1 MNPVVAPSSDRHR
14 LSPEATVVVMAVVL
28 AFADTGLSLST
39 SLAMAPESFPFLLT
53 TVFIS
58 FLGVAGACWT
68 VLRLATLVGGR
79 SFGPQVA
86 GVVIAVVTL
95 LAYELLRL
103 RMARA
108 APVMLG
114 AVVLLVAV
122 LIAIAYWRRRG
133 FGFSLVAGASLLAGA
148 WAADALAAPGG
159 NPTTHM
165 LSEGRSIWGGAFVV
179 MVLQCGWFTAAIL
192 QSALLTRA
200 LRGWRL
206 ALPVQL
212 AVLVLVGGVWLA
224 GTHILRRPATTVSA
238 SDSASTTP
246 PPSRDLP
253 NIVLIVLDTVR
264 ADRTDL
270 VDPTLNNTPSM
281 LELGNAGTIYSRAYA
296 NSTWSLPSHA
306 TLFTG
311 LYPHRHGAG
320 RRIVE
325 VQVPPDDPRARRLI
339 IEPVPLAEEHDTLAE
354 LLARHGYATAAFAA
368 NYGFFSPVFGLLQGF
383 THVESEVKNTLA
395 IETVAAPLLR
405 HAPEWLDMRYRWW
418 TRKIVDSHEWVPRAL
433 KWIDENPSRSV
444 PFFLFMNWMDAHE
457 PLAIAGRPG
466 LSEPHWDRGPFAA
479 YDRSLRYQDE
489 ALRQMLDGLR
499 DRRLLA
505 NTLVVVTSDHGEVLT
520 SRPRH
525 GGPVRHD
532 QVWIPL
538 VVSGPGV
545 ERRVIADPVQLAD
558 IPAWILQTVGTPP
571 SEIDGTALDG
581 ASAVLAE
588 NYFARSKNE
597 VGVTFDNVDERRPT
611 SWATFED
618 GWKLF
623 RDARGDEQLFDIQND
638 PTEQTDQ
645 IRQHPEVAAR
655 LGARLSS
662 LLPPDLDRRRLAVL
676 PRDPIDESTLERLRS
691 LGYVR

>member
-1 MNPVVAPSSDRHR
+1 MNPVVAPSSDRRR

-53 TVFIS
+53 TVFIF

-68 VLRLATLVGGR
+68 VLRLARLVGGR
-79 SFGPQVA
+79 SFGPQVEGA
-86 GVVIAVVTL
+86 VIAVVTL
-95 LAYELLRL
+95 LVYELLRL
-103 RMARA
+103 RMARS

-133 FGFSLVAGASLLAGA
+133 IGFSLVAGASLLAGA

-165 LSEGRSIWGGAFVV
+165 LSESRSIWGGALLV
-179 MVLQCGWFTAAIL
+179 MVLQCGWFAAAIL
-192 QSALLTRA
+192 QSALVTRA
-200 LRGWRL
+200 HRGWRL

-212 AVLVLVGGVWLA
+212 ATLVLVGGVWLA
-224 GTHILRRPATTVSA
+224 GTHILRRPDTAVVV
-238 SDSASTTP
+238 SDSTTL
-246 PPSRDLP
+246 PPSPGLP
-253 NIVLIVLDTVR
+253 NILLIVLDTVR

-270 VDPTLNNTPSM
+270 VDPMLDNTPSM
-281 LELGNAGTIYSRAYA
+281 LALGNTGTIYSQAYA

-325 VQVPPDDPRARRLI
+325 VQVPPDDSRARRLI

-354 LLARHGYATAAFAA
+354 LSAQDGYATAAFAA
-368 NYGFFSPVFGLLQGF
+368 NHGFFSPVFGLLQGF
-383 THVESEVKNTLA
+383 AHVESEVKNTLA
-395 IETVAAPLLR
+395 IEPVVAPLLR
-405 HAPEWLDMRYRWW
+405 HAPESLDMRYRWW

-433 KWIDENPSRSV
+433 TWIDERPEAGV

-457 PLAIAGRPG
+457 RLAIAGRPG
-466 LSEPHWDRGPFAA
+466 LSEPLPDRGAFSE
-479 YDRSLRYQDE
+479 YDTSLRHQDE

-499 DRRLLA
+499 ARGLLA

-520 SRPRH
+520 RTPRH
-525 GGPVRHD
+525 GGPVRQD
-532 QVWIPL
+532 QVWVPL
-538 VVSGPGV
+538 VISGPGV
-545 ERRVIADPVQLAD
+545 ERRIIADPVQLAD
-558 IPAWILQTVGTPP
+558 IPAWILDTVGTLPTG
-571 SEIDGTALDG
+571 IDGTALDG
-581 ASAVLAE
+581 SGTVLAE
-588 NYFARSKNE
+588 NYFARSTNE
-597 VGVTFDNVDERRPT
+597 SGVTFENVDERRPT

-623 RDARGDEQLFDIQND
+623 RDARGHEQLFDIRVD
-638 PTEQTDQ
+638 PKEQTDQ
-645 IRQHPEVAAR
+645 IGQHPEVAAR
-655 LGARLSS
+655 LGARLNS

-676 PRDPIDESTLERLRS
+676 PRDPIDDATIERLRS